1 MKPYQRENSGP
12 QQQQQQQLKQ
22 QLQQQQQ
29 GVMQN
34 PNNHRFTPNQQLQQ
48 QQQQQQIQ
56 QHQQQQLQQQQLQQ
70 QQNQNQQQQQQPQQQ
85 QLNQQPQQAQNAHEH
100 TPSRVNTSQGGG
112 ATATQGPISMYTG
125 PSGATQGVFPSKPPG
140 NISISGNQGQPR
152 PQSAVYPPS
161 SSSPRMVSQV
171 SGYPVPAPRSVPT
184 SMAGPGRS
192 EMRQAGTHYQYYPS
206 LSGSETDVSTSTE
219 NLTQVGPFIIYLLPL
234 VHNKYFGDYNC
245 SLSFQVLPQNIQ
257 YINQHLVKICV

>member
-12 QQQQQQQLKQ
+12 QQQQQLQQ

-34 PNNHRFTPNQQLQQ
+34 PNNHRFTPNQQLHQ

-56 QHQQQQLQQQQLQQ
+56 QHQQQQLQQQQ

-100 TPSRVNTSQGGG
+100 TPSRVNTSQGG

-140 NISISGNQGQPR
+140 NISMSGNQGQPR